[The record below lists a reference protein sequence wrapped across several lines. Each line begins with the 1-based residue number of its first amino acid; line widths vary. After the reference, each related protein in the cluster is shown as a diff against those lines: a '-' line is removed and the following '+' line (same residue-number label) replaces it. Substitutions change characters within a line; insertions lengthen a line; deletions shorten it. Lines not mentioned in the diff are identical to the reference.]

1 MFRIIQLAALA
12 IALYLTCKVA
22 TVVGFGNN
30 QEWNQWR
37 GPNRDGQVA
46 GAAWPDRLTDNY
58 LQQTWRVPL
67 APSYSGPVVSAEAV
81 FVTETKDK
89 STEIV
94 RALSR
99 ASGKELWKVE
109 WSGAISVPFFAKRN
123 GDWIRATPA
132 FDGKSL
138 FVAGMRDVLVS
149 LDAKTGKEQWRVD
162 FTKEF
167 NTAPPEFGLVCSP
180 LLDGNAIYLQAGNA
194 TVKLDKRTGKVLW
207 RALNDERNSI
217 MTNGAFSSPVLAKV
231 AGQKQLLVQTREQL
245 AGLDPE
251 TGQQLWIQNV
261 PSFRGMNIL
270 TPVVFGDAI
279 FTSSYQNKS
288 WLYRVSKGTTGFSV
302 NQAWENN
309 AQGYMS
315 TPVVIDGHAYLHL
328 GNQRFTCINLQTGE
342 RTWTSKP
349 FGKYASLV
357 AQRDRILALDERGAL
372 LLIRAN
378 PKEFELLSE
387 KQVSEEETWAHLAIA
402 GEELFIRELNA
413 LAAWRWRTPRV
424 SGISAESATH

>member
-1 MFRIIQLAALA
+1 MTRITRLVILA
-12 IALYLTCKVA
+12 IALYLAGKGA
-22 TVVGFGNN
+22 AAFNLEGK
-30 QEWNQWR
+30 QEDWSQWR
-37 GPNRDGQVA
+37 GPNRDGQVN
-46 GAAWPDRLTDNY
+46 GDAWPDRLTDNY
-58 LQQTWRVPL
+58 LEQTWRVPL
-67 APSYSGPVVSAEAV
+67 SPSYSGPIVSDEAV

-99 ASGKELWKVE
+99 ATGKELWKIE
-109 WSGAISVPFFAKRN
+109 WPGAISVPFFAKRN

-132 FDGKSL
+132 YDGKSL
-138 FVAGMRDVLVS
+138 YVAGMRDVLVS
-149 LDAKTGKEQWRVD
+149 LDAKSGKENWRVD

-167 NTAPPEFGLVCSP
+167 SSAPPEFGLVCSP
-180 LLDGNAIYLQAGNA
+180 LLDGNFIYIQAGNA
-194 TVKLDKRTGKVLW
+194 VVKLDKRNGKVLW
-207 RALNDERNSI
+207 RALNNEQASI
-217 MTNGAFSSPVLAKV
+217 MTNGAFSSPVMATV
-231 AGQKQLLVQTREQL
+231 AGQRQLIVQTREQL
-245 AGLDPE
+245 AGVDPE
-251 TGQQLWIQNV
+251 TGKQLWIHTV

-288 WLYRVSKGTTGFSV
+288 WLYRINKGATGFTV

-315 TPVVIDGHAYLHL
+315 TPVVIDGYAYLHL

-342 RTWTSKP
+342 RTWTSQP

-357 AQRDRILALDERGAL
+357 AQRDRILALDERGIL
-372 LLIRAN
+372 LLIKAN
-378 PKEFELLSE
+378 PKQFELLSE

-413 LAAWRWRTPRV
+413 VTAWRWRTPKKQV
-424 SGISAESATH
+424 AAN

>member
-1 MFRIIQLAALA
+1 MFRIIQLVALA
-12 IALYLTCKVA
+12 IALYLAGKEA
-22 TVVGFGNN
+22 TAFGLESK
-30 QEWNQWR
+30 QEWSQWR

-46 GAAWPDRLTDNY
+46 GTAWPDRLTDNY
-58 LQQTWRVPL
+58 LEPGWRVPL

-89 STEIV
+89 TTEIV

-99 ASGKELWKVE
+99 ATGKELWKVE
-109 WSGAISVPFFAKRN
+109 WPGAMSVPFFAKRN
-123 GDWIRATPA
+123 GDWIRATPT

-138 FVAGMRDVLVS
+138 YVAGMRDVLVS
-149 LDAKTGKEQWRVD
+149 LDAKTGKENWRVD

-167 NTAPPEFGLVCSP
+167 NSSLPEFGLVCSP
-180 LLDGNAIYLQAGNA
+180 LVDGNAIYLQAGNA
-194 TVKLDKRTGKVLW
+194 AVKLDKCTGKVIW
-207 RALNDERNSI
+207 RALSNENGSI
-217 MTNGAFSSPVLAKV
+217 MNNGAFSSPVMATV
-231 AGQKQLLVQTREQL
+231 AGQKQLIVQTREQL
-245 AGLDPE
+245 AGVDPE
-251 TGQQLWIQNV
+251 TGKQLWIQNV

-288 WLYRVSKGTTGFSV
+288 WLYRISKGAAGFTV

-357 AQRDRILALDERGAL
+357 AQRDRILALDERGVL
-372 LLIRAN
+372 LLIKAN

-413 LAAWRWRTPRV
+413 VAAWRWRMPK
-424 SGISAESATH
+424 GQLAEN

>member
-1 MFRIIQLAALA
+1 MMMIRIIQFLAVA
-12 IALYLTCKVA
+12 IATALYLCSEPA
-22 TVVGFGNN
+22 AGARLNEER
-30 QEWNQWR
+30 EWNQWR
-37 GPNRDGQVA
+37 GPSRDGQV
-46 GAAWPDRLTDNY
+46 GGSPWPDRLTDNY
-58 LQQTWRVPL
+58 LEQRWRVSL
-67 APSYSGPVVSAEAV
+67 GPSYSGPIVSAQAV

-89 STEIV
+89 STEVV
-94 RALSR
+94 RALAR
-99 ASGKELWKVE
+99 ATGKELWRVE
-109 WSGAISVPFFAKRN
+109 WPGAISVPFFAKRN

-132 FDGKSL
+132 YDGQSL

-162 FTKEF
+162 FTKAF
-167 NTAPPEFGLVCSP
+167 HSPLPEFGLVCSP
-180 LLDGNAIYLQAGNA
+180 LVNGNALYLQAGNA
-194 TVKLDKRTGKVLW
+194 AVKLDKRTGKVLW
-207 RALNDERNSI
+207 RTLSNEHGSI
-217 MTNGAFSSPVLAKV
+217 MNNGAFSSPILATV

-251 TGQQLWIQNV
+251 TGKQLWIQNV

-288 WLYRVSKGTTGFSV
+288 WLYRISKDAAGFTV

-315 TPVVIDGHAYLHL
+315 TPVVIDGHAYLHM

-357 AQRDRILALDERGAL
+357 AQRDRILALDERGVL
-372 LLIRAN
+372 LLIKAN
-378 PKEFELLSE
+378 PKEFVLLSE

-402 GEELFIRELNA
+402 GDELFIRELNA
-413 LAAWRWRTPRV
+413 VAAWQWRTPETRLA
-424 SGISAESATH
+424 GE

>member
-1 MFRIIQLAALA
+1 MTRITRLVILA
-12 IALYLTCKVA
+12 IALYLAGKGA
-22 TVVGFGNN
+22 AAFNLEGK
-30 QEWNQWR
+30 QENWSQWR
-37 GPNRDGQVA
+37 GPNRDGQVN

-58 LQQTWRVPL
+58 LEQTWRVPL
-67 APSYSGPVVSAEAV
+67 SPSYSGPIVSDEAV

-99 ASGKELWKVE
+99 ATGKELWKVE
-109 WSGAISVPFFAKRN
+109 WPGAISVPFFAKRN

-132 FDGKSL
+132 YDGKSL
-138 FVAGMRDVLVS
+138 YVAGMRDVLVS
-149 LDAKTGKEQWRVD
+149 LDAKSGKENWRVD

-167 NTAPPEFGLVCSP
+167 STAPPEFGLVCSP
-180 LLDGNAIYLQAGNA
+180 LLDGNFIYIQAGNA
-194 TVKLDKRTGKVLW
+194 VVKLDKRNGKVLW
-207 RALNDERNSI
+207 RALNNEQASI
-217 MTNGAFSSPVLAKV
+217 MTNGAFSSPVMATV
-231 AGQKQLLVQTREQL
+231 AGQKQLIVQTREQL
-245 AGLDPE
+245 AGVDPE
-251 TGQQLWIQNV
+251 TGKQLWIHTV

-288 WLYRVSKGTTGFSV
+288 WLYRINKGATGFTV

-315 TPVVIDGHAYLHL
+315 TPVVIDGYAYLHL

-342 RTWTSKP
+342 RTWTSQP

-357 AQRDRILALDERGAL
+357 AQRDRILALDERGIL
-372 LLIRAN
+372 LLIKAN
-378 PKEFELLSE
+378 PKQFELLSE
-387 KQVSEEETWAHLAIA
+387 KQVSDEETWAHLAIA

-413 LAAWRWRTPRV
+413 VTAWRWRTPKKQV
-424 SGISAESATH
+424 AAN

>member
-1 MFRIIQLAALA
+1 MIRITQLVVLA
-12 IALYLTCKVA
+12 IALYLTSKVV
-22 TVVGFGNN
+22 TVIGFDGN
-30 QEWNQWR
+30 QEWSQWR

-46 GAAWPDRLTDNY
+46 GTAWPDRLTDNY

-67 APSYSGPVVSAEAV
+67 SPSYSGPIVSAEAI

-89 STEIV
+89 TTEIV

-99 ASGKELWKVE
+99 ATGKELWKVE
-109 WSGAISVPFFAKRN
+109 WPGAISVPFFAKRN

-138 FVAGMRDVLVS
+138 YVAGMRDVLVS
-149 LDAKTGKEQWRVD
+149 LDAKTGKENWRVD

-167 NTAPPEFGLVCSP
+167 SIAPPEFGLVCSP
-180 LLDGNAIYLQAGNA
+180 LLDGNALYIQAGNA
-194 TVKLDKRTGKVLW
+194 AVKLDKRTGKVLW
-207 RALNDERNSI
+207 RALSNENGSI
-217 MTNGAFSSPVLAKV
+217 MNNGAFSSPVLATV
-231 AGQKQLLVQTREQL
+231 AGQKQLIVQTREQL
-245 AGLDPE
+245 AGVDPE
-251 TGQQLWIQNV
+251 TGKQLWIHNV

-288 WLYRVSKGTTGFSV
+288 WLYRISKGTTGFTV

-342 RTWTSKP
+342 RTWTSQP

-357 AQRDRILALDERGAL
+357 AQRDRILALDERGVL
-372 LLIRAN
+372 LLIKAN
-378 PKEFELLSE
+378 PKQFELLSE

-402 GEELFIRELNA
+402 GDELFIRELNA
-413 LAAWRWRTPRV
+413 VTAWRWRTPK
-424 SGISAESATH
+424 GQPAAN

>member
-1 MFRIIQLAALA
+1 MLKIIQLVTVLLL
-12 IALYLTCKVA
+12 ALYLTVEGA
-22 TVVGFGNN
+22 AAFSFSAAE
-30 QEWNQWR
+30 EWNQWR
-37 GPNRDGQVA
+37 GPSRDGQVA
-46 GAAWPDRLTDNY
+46 GRAWPDRLTDNY
-58 LQQTWRVPL
+58 LEQRWRVAL
-67 APSYSGPVVSAEAV
+67 GPSYSGPIVSAQAV

-89 STEIV
+89 STEVV
-94 RALSR
+94 RALAR
-99 ASGKELWKVE
+99 ATGKELWRVE
-109 WSGAISVPFFAKRN
+109 WPGALSVPFFAKSR

-132 FDGKSL
+132 YDGQSL

-162 FTKEF
+162 FTKAF
-167 NTAPPEFGLVCSP
+167 SSPLPEFGLVCSP
-180 LLDGNAIYLQAGNA
+180 LVDGNALYLQAGNA
-194 TVKLDKRTGKVLW
+194 AVKLDKRTGKVLW
-207 RALNDERNSI
+207 RSLSNENGSI
-217 MTNGAFSSPVLAKV
+217 MNNGAFSSPILATV
-231 AGQKQLLVQTREQL
+231 AGQKQLLVQTRDQL

-288 WLYRVSKGTTGFSV
+288 WLYRINKDAAGFSV

-315 TPVVIDGHAYLHL
+315 TPVVIDGYAYLHM
-328 GNQRFTCINLQTGE
+328 GNQRFTCINLRTGE

-357 AQRDRILALDERGAL
+357 AQRDRILALDERGVL
-372 LLIRAN
+372 LLIKAN

-387 KQVSEEETWAHLAIA
+387 KQVSEDETWAHLAVA
-402 GEELFIRELNA
+402 GDELFIRELNA
-413 LAAWRWRTPRV
+413 LAVYQWRAPEVRFA
-424 SGISAESATH
+424 GQ

>member
-1 MFRIIQLAALA
+1 MIRIIQLIALA
-12 IALYLTCKVA
+12 IALYLACTQVEAFNLEGK
-22 TVVGFGNN
+22 
-30 QEWNQWR
+30 QEDWSQWR
-37 GPNRDGQVA
+37 GPNRDGQVT

-58 LQQTWRVPL
+58 LEQTWRMPL

-99 ASGKELWKVE
+99 ATGKELWKAE
-109 WSGAISVPFFAKRN
+109 WPGAISVPFFAKRS

-138 FVAGMRDVLVS
+138 YVAGMRDVLVS

-162 FTKEF
+162 FTKAF
-167 NTAPPEFGLVCSP
+167 STTPPEFGLVCSP
-180 LLDGNAIYLQAGNA
+180 LLDGNALYIQAGNA
-194 TVKLDKRTGKVLW
+194 AVKLDKRTGKVLW
-207 RALNDERNSI
+207 RTLSNENGSI
-217 MTNGAFSSPVLAKV
+217 MNNGAFSSPVMATV
-231 AGQKQLLVQTREQL
+231 AGQKQLIVQTREQL
-245 AGLDPE
+245 AGLDPD
-251 TGQQLWIQNV
+251 TGRQLWIQNV

-270 TPVVFGDAI
+270 TPVVFGDSI

-288 WLYRVSKGTTGFSV
+288 WLYRISKGAAGLTV

-357 AQRDRILALDERGAL
+357 AQRDRILALDERGVL
-372 LLIRAN
+372 LLIKAN

-413 LAAWRWRTPRV
+413 VVAWRWRTPK
-424 SGISAESATH
+424 GQLAAN

>member
-1 MFRIIQLAALA
+1 MICIIRLVTLALG
-12 IALYLTCKVA
+12 LYLAGKETMA
-22 TVVGFGNN
+22 LG
-30 QEWNQWR
+30 QEWSQWR
-37 GPNRDGQVA
+37 GPNRDGQVN
-46 GAAWPDRLTDNY
+46 GPAWPDRLTDKY
-58 LQQTWRVPL
+58 IEATWRVPL
-67 APSYSGPVVSAEAV
+67 APSYSGPIVSAEAV

-99 ASGKELWKVE
+99 ATGKELWKVE
-109 WSGAISVPFFAKRN
+109 WPGAISVPFFAKRS

-138 FVAGMRDVLVS
+138 YVAGMRDVLVS
-149 LDAKTGKEQWRVD
+149 LDAKTGKENWRVD
-162 FTKEF
+162 FTKAF
-167 NTAPPEFGLVCSP
+167 STAPPEFGLVCSP
-180 LLDGNAIYLQAGNA
+180 LLDGNALYIQAGNA
-194 TVKLDKRTGKVLW
+194 VVKLDKRTGKVLW
-207 RALNDERNSI
+207 RALSNENGSI
-217 MTNGAFSSPVLAKV
+217 MNNGAFSSPVLATV

-288 WLYRVSKGTTGFSV
+288 WLFRISKGATGFAV

-357 AQRDRILALDERGAL
+357 TQRDRILALDERGVL
-372 LLIRAN
+372 LLIKAN

-387 KQVSEEETWAHLAIA
+387 KQVSEGETWAHLAIA

-413 LAAWRWRTPRV
+413 MTAWRWRTPK
-424 SGISAESATH
+424 GQIAMN

>member
-1 MFRIIQLAALA
+1 MIRINQWMFLFVT
-12 IALYLTCKVA
+12 LYL
-22 TVVGFGNN
+22 VVPITISGSFV
-30 QEWNQWR
+30 EKTDWNQWR
-37 GPNRDGQVA
+37 GPNRDGHVV
-46 GAAWPDRLTDNY
+46 GAEWPDRLTDNY
-58 LQQTWRVPL
+58 LERIWRVQA
-67 APSYSGPVVSAEAV
+67 APSYSGPIVSDEAV

-89 STEIV
+89 TTEIV

-99 ASGKELWKVE
+99 VTGKELWKVE
-109 WSGAISVPFFAKRN
+109 WPGAISVPFFAKRN

-138 FVAGMRDVLVS
+138 YVAGMRDVLVS
-149 LDAKTGKEQWRVD
+149 LDGKTGKEQWRVD

-167 NTAPPEFGLVCSP
+167 NTSLPEFGLVCSP
-180 LLDGNAIYLQAGNA
+180 LVDGNALYIQAGNA
-194 TVKLDKRTGKVLW
+194 AVKLDKRTGKVLW
-207 RALNDERNSI
+207 RALSNENGSI
-217 MTNGAFSSPVLAKV
+217 MNNGAFSSPVLAMV
-231 AGQKQLLVQTREQL
+231 AGQKQLIVQTREQL

-251 TGQQLWIQNV
+251 TGKQLWIQNV

-270 TPVVFGDAI
+270 TPVVFGDSI
-279 FTSSYQNKS
+279 FTSSYQNKT
-288 WLYRVSKGTTGFSV
+288 WLYRISKGATGFDV

-342 RTWTSKP
+342 RTWTSQP

-357 AQRDRILALDERGAL
+357 AQRDRILALDERGVL
-372 LLIRAN
+372 LLIKAN
-378 PKEFELLSE
+378 PKQFELLSE
-387 KQVSEEETWAHLAIA
+387 KQVSEEETWAHLAIS

-413 LAAWRWRTPRV
+413 VATWRWRTPKARL
-424 SGISAESATH
+424 ETN

>member
-1 MFRIIQLAALA
+1 MFRIVQLVALA
-12 IALYLTCKVA
+12 IVFFLTGKEFSVF
-22 TVVGFGNN
+22 GFEGQ
-30 QEWNQWR
+30 QEWSQWR
-37 GPNRDGQVA
+37 GPNRDGQIT

-58 LQQTWRVPL
+58 LEQTWRVPL
-67 APSYSGPVVSAEAV
+67 APSYSGPIVSAEAV

-99 ASGKELWKVE
+99 VTGKELWKVE
-109 WSGAISVPFFAKRN
+109 WPGAISVPFFAKRN

-138 FVAGMRDVLVS
+138 YVAGMRDVLVS
-149 LDAKTGKEQWRVD
+149 LDAKTGKEKWRVD

-167 NTAPPEFGLVCSP
+167 GTAAPEFGLVCSP
-180 LLDGNAIYLQAGNA
+180 LVDGNAIYLQAGNA
-194 TVKLDKRTGKVLW
+194 AIKLDKRTGKVIW
-207 RALNDERNSI
+207 RALSNENGSI
-217 MTNGAFSSPVLAKV
+217 MNNGAFSSPVLATV
-231 AGQKQLLVQTREQL
+231 AGQKQLIVQTREQL
-245 AGLDPE
+245 AGLDLE
-251 TGQQLWIQNV
+251 TGQQLWIHNV

-288 WLYRVSKGTTGFSV
+288 WLYRIGKSAAGFTA
-302 NQAWENN
+302 NQAWENT

-315 TPVVIDGHAYLHL
+315 TPVVIDGHAYLHM

-357 AQRDRILALDERGAL
+357 AQRDRILALDERGVL
-372 LLIRAN
+372 LLIKAN

-387 KQVSEEETWAHLAIA
+387 KQISEEETWAHLAIV

-413 LAAWRWRTPRV
+413 VMAWRWRTPKTPV
-424 SGISAESATH
+424 VSAESATR